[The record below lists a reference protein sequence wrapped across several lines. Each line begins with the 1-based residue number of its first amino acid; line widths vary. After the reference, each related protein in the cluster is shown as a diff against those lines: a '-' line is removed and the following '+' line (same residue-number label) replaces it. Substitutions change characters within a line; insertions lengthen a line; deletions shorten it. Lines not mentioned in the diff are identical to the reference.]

1 MADNIQESTRS
12 IAKLPTRL
20 AVNTD
25 TGAAILYVDG
35 GIFGRDTVAEASAL
49 GDNWTINDEFVSK
62 YNTRNGTNLNKDQ
75 FEQIFARDY
84 QKTLN
89 NDRANLIN
97 THSPYNTKIYL
108 KNTAKIPGVID
119 PKTGLKT
126 GDTTTTPPTD
136 PTDPD
141 PVDPPLPQDTGA
153 VPTGAEVSLTPLENA
168 ENTGGVTSSRSIL
181 KYPYQ
186 TSEKYDYIQITP
198 FEYEPSITNI
208 QGTLTNFSGLKSA
221 NERIQKSLGV
231 KIFLPMTPGISESNS
246 VAWGDDRLNA
256 IQARFG
262 GIAMKTINEAGRNPL
277 NALKDFGSS
286 LLDAGNEFVNQQGLS
301 QFISAYFAGQAVS
314 ANLLGRA
321 GVVINPNL
329 ELLFQGPKLRSFRY
343 NFKFTP
349 RDDVEAKI
357 IRAII
362 KTFKKTMAVKRK
374 EGNIFLG
381 APYVYKLKYVFNG
394 DDNNNQDHPFLNKI
408 KPCALTSFNV
418 NYSPDGSYMT
428 YQDGSMTSY
437 AVDMQFDELE
447 PIYNDDLEENV
458 DSVTMGY

>member
-1 MADNIQESTRS
+1 MADKTKLWKGIPLTISTNVTTAETVVSILGIDAAKSPPSTGEKYSDWTSNI
-12 IAKLPTRL
+12 
-20 AVNTD
+20 
-25 TGAAILYVDG
+25 G
-35 GIFGRDTVAEASAL
+35 GE
-49 GDNWTINDEFVSK
+49 
-62 YNTRNGTNLNKDQ
+62 
-75 FEQIFARDY
+75 
-84 QKTLN
+84 
-89 NDRANLIN
+89 
-97 THSPYNTKIYL
+97 YL
-108 KNTAKIPGVID
+108 KNQYNAANNTNLSQNEFNKIFQKELVPILNNVRASDINSNASEDNRRLFAQSLGVPKVID
-119 PKTGLKT
+119 PVSGNTVSSS
-126 GDTTTTPPTD
+126 GDPIQNPVATTPDSD
-136 PTDPD
+136 PQNGTSSA
-141 PVDPPLPQDTGA
+141 T
-153 VPTGAEVSLTPLENA
+153 LTPLENV
-168 ENTGGVTSSRSIL
+168 ENTGGVTSSKPIL

-186 TSEKYDYIQITP
+186 TSEKYDYIQIIP

-221 NERIQKSLGV
+221 NKRIENSLGV

-262 GIAMKTINEAGRNPL
+262 GIAMDTISKAGENPL

-286 LLDAGNEFVNQQGLS
+286 LLDAGNEFINQQGLS
-301 QFISAYFAGQAVS
+301 QFISAYFAGQAVG

-349 RDDVEAKI
+349 RDDEEAKI

-394 DDNNNQDHPFLNKI
+394 DDDINQDHPFLNKI

-458 DSVTMGY
+458 DSATMGY